1 MKREHSQD
9 DLQQLCTLAGVRR
22 ADAHELSCEVN
33 PISHIPAWSGHA
45 VLTATRKESSTLAS
59 TKTADAQQAPA
70 QGHESQT
77 LWSRDY
83 VFDIGV
89 NFLVYCVH
97 FLLMLWSTAY
107 AIETWHASIGMAGL
121 ASGIFIVGALCARIP
136 AGRFIDFVGRR
147 RMFLAGTALFFLMVI
162 GYKLAPTLGVFLLVR
177 FIHGASFGTTSTAA
191 STVVAALVPLKR
203 MGTGIGY
210 FTLGVTMASA
220 VGPFLAMTLTAA
232 SQFDLALE
240 ICGAATFAIFLL
252 SFFIRTPERIIL
264 PQEKED
270 LTKISF
276 SRFFCWKSLGISTI
290 ALMGGVC
297 YSTVLSFLGAYTTA
311 IGVTGIGA
319 TCFFLFFAATSF
331 ISRPLTGYLLDHF
344 GGNVVIYPSLLCMAI
359 AMGFIAS
366 ATGDLGMIIG
376 ALFLGY
382 GYGTITASCHA
393 LAVHCAPLHQVG
405 IATSTY
411 FFFLDF
417 GIGVGPYTL
426 GSFVPSMGFDFVY
439 LAAGVISIAGM
450 GLYYYLLGRF
460 GRFTRHQMDRTA
472 EAKTLVEERR
482 QHFFQESAAHA

>member
-1 MKREHSQD
+1 MLHSHSSHEE
-9 DLQQLCTLAGVRR
+9 DLAQLCIQAGVSPD
-22 ADAHELSCEVN
+22 DAAALRCELN
-33 PISHIPAWSGHA
+33 PISCR
-45 VLTATRKESSTLAS
+45 RKESSIMSQNVHAQ
-59 TKTADAQQAPA
+59 AAAPAAQDAQ
-70 QGHESQT
+70 S

-83 VFDIGV
+83 LFDIGV

-107 AIETWHASIGMAGL
+107 AIRMWDASIGMAGL

-136 AGRFIDFVGRR
+136 AGRFIDFIGRR
-147 RMFLAGTALFFLMVI
+147 RTFLIGTAVMI
-162 GYKLAPTLGVFLLVR
+162 PGYKLAPGLATFLVVR
-177 FIHGASFGTTSTAA
+177 FIHGMSFGTTSTAA
-191 STVVAALVPLKR
+191 STIVAALVPLKR

-210 FTLGVTMASA
+210 FTLGVTVASA
-220 VGPFLAMTLTAA
+220 VGPFLAMSLTA
-232 SQFDLALE
+232 SQSFDLALM
-240 ICGAATFAIFLL
+240 ICGAATLTIFLL
-252 SFFIRTPERIIL
+252 SFFIRTPERTIL
-264 PQEKED
+264 PQERKD
-270 LTKISF
+270 LKHISF
-276 SRFFCWKSLGISTI
+276 DRFFSWKALGISTI

-297 YSTVLSFLGAYTTA
+297 YSTVLSFLGAYTNA
-311 IGVTGIGA
+311 IGVTGLGA

-331 ISRPLTGYLLDHF
+331 LSRPLTGYLLDHF
-344 GGNVVIYPSLLCMAI
+344 GGNVVIYPSLLCMAA
-359 AMGFIAS
+359 AMACIAS
-366 ATGDLGMIIG
+366 AAATGDLGMITG
-376 ALFLGY
+376 ALLLGF

-450 GLYYYLLGRF
+450 ALYYVLLGRY

-482 QHFFQESAAHA
+482 QHFFQEALTRA